1 MELVGLNQER
11 VSKIEVERIFM
22 EGLII
27 FRGLSGLSSLLHC
40 MKSQIRHAKS
50 GMTLL
55 SVAQT
60 QTKRGVPS
68 YDGARRLKSRK
79 GQ

>member
-1 MELVGLNQER
+1 MVITARKTHPITKHRSAIRTKDTCLVEA
-11 VSKIEVERIFM
+11 
-22 EGLII
+22 
-27 FRGLSGLSSLLHC
+27 SLLHC
-40 MKSQIRHAKS
+40 MKSQIRNAKS
-50 GMTLL
+50 EMTLL

-68 YDGARRLKSRK
+68 YDEARRLKSRK

>member
-1 MELVGLNQER
+1 MVITTRKTHPITKHRLAIRTKDTCLVEA
-11 VSKIEVERIFM
+11 
-22 EGLII
+22 
-27 FRGLSGLSSLLHC
+27 SLLHC
-40 MKSQIRHAKS
+40 MKSQIRNAKS
-50 GMTLL
+50 EMTLL

-79 GQ
+79 SQ